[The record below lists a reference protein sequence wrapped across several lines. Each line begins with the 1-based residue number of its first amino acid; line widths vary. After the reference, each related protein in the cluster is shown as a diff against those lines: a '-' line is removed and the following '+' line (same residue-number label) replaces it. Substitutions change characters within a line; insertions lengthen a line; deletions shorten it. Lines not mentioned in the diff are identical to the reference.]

1 MNNICL
7 NQTKSVEII
16 FTKPGRGRE
25 LAKPFPPREEIT
37 RKESVEIL
45 GVTFSNRFSTRE
57 HVNVTLAACQ
67 QTLFALR
74 TLRAHGLDPTTLQTV
89 FNAVAVGKLRY
100 ASPAWYGFTSA
111 EDRERIEVFLRK
123 SKRAGYC
130 ASGAQSFAAMCDDAD
145 AALFE
150 SIVSNTQHV
159 LYQLLPPRVQRHYD
173 LRPRSHDY
181 ELPRLMLQTQI
192 LL

>member
-16 FTKPGRGRE
+16 FTKPGRGSE
-25 LAKPFPPREEIT
+25 LAKLFPPREEIT

-74 TLRAHGLDPTTLQTV
+74 TLCAHGLEQTSLQTV
-89 FNAVAVGKLRY
+89 FNAVAVRKLRY

-130 ASGAQSFAAMCDDAD
+130 PSGAQSFATMCDDAD
-145 AALFE
+145 ALC
-150 SIVSNTQHV
+150 SNRS
-159 LYQLLPPRVQRHYD
+159 YQRARSSSAPAAQFTTT
-173 LRPRSHDY
+173 LRPQA
-181 ELPRLMLQTQI
+181 PIT
-192 LL
+192 